1 MDAGK
6 TTGGLPPSGSM
17 KDVFCIPLIQD
28 AMLNLYREHQL
39 IMRLRDSLRDSPRES
54 SAGPRKPTMPTSGST

>member
-28 AMLNLYREHQL
+28 AMLNLYREHEL
-39 IMRLRDSLRDSPRES
+39 IMRLRDSPRES